1 MTQPHPDL
9 PKIDNPNPTVHGVGH
24 PHIDRRALAMARL
37 VAEKIDRDPGLLQ
50 VAIDNLERWAH
61 MDEHVLPP
69 ALVEWQELIARHSWP
84 ELRAILIQDTDEGQ
98 RLRSS
103 SPFVGIISEEERMA
117 ILKAYPRDPAHAA

>member
-37 VAEKIDRDPGLLQ
+37 VAEKIDRDPRLLQ

-61 MDEHVLPP
+61 MDEHGLSVGQAEWK
-69 ALVEWQELIARHSWP
+69 ALIERHSWP
-84 ELRAILIQDTDEGQ
+84 ELRAILVQDTDEGQ

-117 ILKAYPRDPAHAA
+117 ILKAHPRSTAHAA